1 MEGRILRQGRRSE
14 GDKDVLEEE
23 LEEDNRRQSLIAF
36 FFRVPDRRRHPGQ
49 RFCKEVI
56 TWKSLQH
63 HNVLPLVGVMMSE
76 DQFAMVSDWMVNGN
90 INEFIEEN
98 PDADRLGL
106 VGLSFE
112 VLLEP
117 LNDRFSSE
125 MLPRD

>member
-1 MEGRILRQGRRSE
+1 
-14 GDKDVLEEE
+14 
-23 LEEDNRRQSLIAF
+23 
-36 FFRVPDRRRHPGQ
+36 
-49 RFCKEVI
+49 
-56 TWKSLQH
+56 
-63 HNVLPLVGVMMSE
+63 MSE
-76 DQFAMVSDWMVNGN
+76 DQLAMVSDWMVNGN